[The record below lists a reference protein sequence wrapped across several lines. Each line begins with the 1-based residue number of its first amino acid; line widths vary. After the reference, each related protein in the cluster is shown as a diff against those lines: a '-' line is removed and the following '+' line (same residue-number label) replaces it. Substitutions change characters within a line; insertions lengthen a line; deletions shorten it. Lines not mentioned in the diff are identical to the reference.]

1 MGVVGRCSYS
11 SLALWLACTY
21 IANDTKAAKLDC
33 GFTGYSTSHATRLPG
48 VQDGLGA
55 TEAKSLKRPVCRVGN
70 TFCLAGERRDGRG
83 RFGVAAL
90 FLGLKAMVM
99 WSRWPWFFIP
109 ARAGSKERRGK

>member
-55 TEAKSLKRPVCRVGN
+55 KEAKSLKRPVCRVGN
-70 TFCLAGERRDGRG
+70 TWLGRG
-83 RFGVAAL
+83 EMGEGGLVLLHCSWGGKQWSCGLVGHGSL
-90 FLGLKAMVM
+90 FSHG
-99 WSRWPWFFIP
+99 
-109 ARAGSKERRGK
+109 